1 MEATVLK
8 VTAAVMEATAA
19 LLRTAAAVLKVESV
33 VLKAESAVLRAA
45 AVVLRAAAAALEA
58 LEALAAVL
66 KMTSVGGPC
75 IGQHCLKQQK
85 SAGSSCAAD
94 VRKGAEAKQ
103 VPEGLSSM
111 HCPVLLQ
118 WSVHKQL
125 RSGEVNHLSQGVVLA
140 HILVNEQ
147 LQSFIF
153 VSSMQVST
161 HTYTQCGAVRHAAYI
176 VPSCGT

>member
-1 MEATVLK
+1 MLK
-8 VTAAVMEATAA
+8 V
-19 LLRTAAAVLKVESV
+19 
-33 VLKAESAVLRAA
+33 
-45 AVVLRAAAAALEA
+45 
-58 LEALAAVL
+58 
-66 KMTSVGGPC
+66 TSVGGTC

-94 VRKGAEAKQ
+94 VRKGAEANARRPMQ

-161 HTYTQCGAVRHAAYI
+161 HTYTQCGRGAVRHAAYI
-176 VPSCGT
+176 VPVEHSENSLTLIPRITCHLK